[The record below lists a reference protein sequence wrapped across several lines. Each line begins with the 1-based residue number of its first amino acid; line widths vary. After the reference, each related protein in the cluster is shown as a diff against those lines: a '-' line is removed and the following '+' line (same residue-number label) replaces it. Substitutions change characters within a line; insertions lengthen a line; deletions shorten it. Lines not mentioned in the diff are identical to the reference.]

1 MRGFR
6 GARRWTITAL
16 TAAAALAAPCAPR
29 AAASE
34 PAPAQ
39 APIDLAAT
47 VRTIENACFAA
58 YPQELLTRMSGKP
71 GPPPEAVR
79 LDPQLQM
86 KYLMTEEKAQ
96 KGLFY
101 PSLLEELL
109 PAFVAE
115 VRPGRRFLDLGSG
128 DGRVVFLAAV
138 LGAQAK
144 GVEFDGA
151 LHAIALDARL
161 RLLDV
166 VPEKRADLRRGDF
179 YHEDPGHFDVL
190 FYFGSGTYAEADLMR
205 WLARGMRRD
214 AVLLLAHVT
223 NDPVGFEPIAEFG
236 VVRSYRRL
244 PD

>member
-1 MRGFR
+1 MRGSR
-6 GARRWTITAL
+6 RARRWFVGAIAASVAVAL
-16 TAAAALAAPCAPR
+16 PAAPR
-29 AAASE
+29 AVSS
-34 PAPAQ
+34 APAD
-39 APIDLAAT
+39 ASADLAAT

-58 YPQELLTRMSGKP
+58 YPQELLTRMSGKL

-79 LDPQLQM
+79 LDPRLQM

-101 PSLLEELL
+101 PSLLEDLL

-115 VRPGRRFLDLGSG
+115 VKPGRRFLDLGSG

-151 LHAIALDARL
+151 VHAIALDARK
-161 RLLDV
+161 RLHEL

-179 YHEDPGHFDVL
+179 YREDPKQFDVL

-223 NDPVGFEPIAEFG
+223 NDPDGFEPISEYG
-236 VVRSYRRL
+236 VVRSYRPL
-244 PD
+244 QD

>member
-1 MRGFR
+1 M
-6 GARRWTITAL
+6 AITAS
-16 TAAAALAAPCAPR
+16 AAVALLAAPPDAAPV
-29 AAASE
+29 AS
-34 PAPAQ
+34 PPASQAAPA
-39 APIDLAAT
+39 DLAAT
-47 VRTIENACFAA
+47 VRTIENGCFAA

-79 LDPQLQM
+79 LDPRLQM

-101 PSLLEELL
+101 PSLLEDLL

-115 VRPGRRFLDLGSG
+115 VKPDRRFLDLGSG

-138 LGAQAK
+138 LGAEAR

-151 LHAIALDARL
+151 VHAIAREALRRL
-161 RLLDV
+161 QGV

-179 YHEDPGHFDVL
+179 FHEDPKRFDVL
-190 FYFGSGTYAEADLMR
+190 FYFGSGSYTETELMR

-214 AVLLLAHVT
+214 AILLLAHVP
-223 NDPVGFEPIAEFG
+223 NDPDGFEPIAEYG

-244 PD
+244 KD

>member
-1 MRGFR
+1 M
-6 GARRWTITAL
+6 
-16 TAAAALAAPCAPR
+16 ALAAS
-29 AAASE
+29 AAIAVTAAL
-34 PAPAQ
+34 PAAVPA
-39 APIDLAAT
+39 DLAGT

-79 LDPQLQM
+79 RDPHLQM

-101 PSLLEELL
+101 PSLLEDLL

-115 VRPGRRFLDLGSG
+115 VKPGRRFLDLGSG

-138 LGAQAK
+138 LGAEAR

-151 LHAIALDARL
+151 VHAIALDARQRL
-161 RLLDV
+161 REI

-179 YHEDPGHFDVL
+179 YREDPGRFDVL
-190 FYFGSGTYAEADLMR
+190 FYFGSGTYTETELLR
-205 WLARGMRRD
+205 WLAKGMRRD
-214 AVLLLAHVT
+214 AVLLLAHVP
-223 NDPVGFEPIAEFG
+223 NDPDGFEPIAEYG

-244 PD
+244 QD